1 MTEEEKNR
9 EAAQDPKPEEAEGL
23 AQVEEKQHEEEETE
37 EKVEEEIEVVGDL
50 AEGEEFTETE
60 VSEDLGEIAA
70 KGPAFD
76 QDEGQIQTDTERNR
90 RKERVGLVV
99 SDVSDKTVT
108 VSVETLIRHKKYKK
122 RVRRTK
128 KFMVHDEANDAHV
141 GDTVRIIETRP
152 LSKRK
157 RWRLANVISRAE

>member
-9 EAAQDPKPEEAEGL
+9 EGQQRGPEPEEAEGR
-23 AQVEEKQHEEEETE
+23 AESQPSEPEQPEK
-37 EKVEEEIEVVGDL
+37 EEIEVVGDL
-50 AEGEEFTETE
+50 AEGGEFTETE
-60 VSEDLGEIAA
+60 VAEDLGETAV

-76 QDEGQIQTDTERNR
+76 QDEGQIQTDKERNR
-90 RKERVGLVV
+90 RKERVGIVV
-99 SDVSDKTVT
+99 SDASDKTVSVT
-108 VSVETLIRHKKYKK
+108 VETLIRHKRYKK

-128 KFMVHDEANDAHV
+128 KFMVHDEANDAHT

>member
-9 EAAQDPKPEEAEGL
+9 ESQQAPKPEEAEGL
-23 AQVEEKQHEEEETE
+23 AQVEEVQADEAESEEEEL
-37 EKVEEEIEVVGDL
+37 EVVGDL

-60 VSEDLGEIAA
+60 VSEDLGETAV

-99 SDVSDKTVT
+99 SDAADKTVT
-108 VSVETLIRHKKYKK
+108 VTVETLIRHKRYKK

-128 KFMVHDEANDAHV
+128 KFMVHDEANDAHT

>member
-1 MTEEEKNR
+1 MTQEERKQAQAGASPEASAEETAPPADATEPENQETEEER
-9 EAAQDPKPEEAEGL
+9 EVVEDLSGEEA
-23 AQVEEKQHEEEETE
+23 V
-37 EKVEEEIEVVGDL
+37 
-50 AEGEEFTETE
+50 AEGE
-60 VSEDLGEIAA
+60 VAEDLGTMAV

-76 QDEGQIQTDTERNR
+76 QDEGQIQTDKERNR

-99 SDVSDKTVT
+99 SDVADKTVT
-108 VSVETLIRHKKYKK
+108 VTVETLIRHKRYKK
-122 RVRRTK
+122 RLRRTK
-128 KFMVHDEANDAHV
+128 KFMVHDEANAAHI